1 MAALAAAAGLSV
13 GAAAA
18 AELAPS
24 LEEGSA
30 NAPEEVFPPLEP
42 AEVTSRLERSA
53 RQFRNRR
60 KVLIRGLPAD
70 VANQE
75 VHDLLSDYELKYCF
89 VDKYKGTAF
98 VTLLNGEQAE
108 SAIKKFHLSKLRDK
122 EITVQLQP
130 TDALLCI
137 ANLPQLYT
145 QQQFEDLVRPFGN
158 LERCFLVYSE
168 KTGHSK
174 GYGFVEYM
182 KKDSAARAKSD
193 LLGKQLGTRTLYV
206 HWTDVNQLTL
216 DLIHSKCLCVDKL
229 PHNYNDV
236 EELRQTFS
244 AICPPVFCQLACGQD
259 GQLKGFAVLEY
270 ESPEIAEMVQQA
282 TNGLPLAGN
291 HIRVSFC
298 APGPPGRSMLAAL
311 IAAQATALNHGKGL
325 LPEPNLLQMLN
336 SLGNPTS
343 IQLLLNPLLHG
354 AIGGKQG
361 ILGAPPSV
369 PLLTNPALST
379 ALLQLALQNQTQA
392 QQKPGILGE
401 SPLGSLQHG
410 ALGMPNTPASQA
422 GNQLLGE
429 MSSGSAL
436 PADTTP
442 GPVKS
447 PILPSGSL
455 PLPSFMG
462 PLGMER
468 DNSVMG
474 AQTPQLTQPGLQG
487 LTTSILGSVIS
498 GLQKPKQTENGPPSA
513 SVSLL
518 GEPPKDFKIPLNP
531 YLNLHSLL
539 PTGKLGGG
547 ASKGFSL
554 KTGVLGNVSNPRL
567 PQASISDPVLPSPG
581 LTGENCSFDY
591 QPDLGSRIYAQSRET
606 GAQLPGFAQNK
617 QKVSSPGF
625 ERNSLGAPLPPFYA
639 GSPTSYFTSG
649 LQAGLR
655 QSHLNKAVGMPPVS
669 TGESI
674 LGLGPTSHSQ
684 GTYSKTPVGGQKR
697 AFSHLLPSPE
707 PSPEGSYV
715 GQHSQGLGGHYAD
728 SYLKRKRIF

>member
-1 MAALAAAAGLSV
+1 MAAAVAGFSAGLAAAASASL
-13 GAAAA
+13 
-18 AELAPS
+18 PS
-24 LEEGSA
+24 PETSPA
-30 NAPEEVFPPLEP
+30 SAPEEELPPLEP
-42 AEVTSRLERSA
+42 AELGSRLEKSA

-98 VTLLNGEQAE
+98 VTFLNGEQAE

-158 LERCFLVYSE
+158 LERCFLVYNE

-216 DLIHSKCLCVDKL
+216 DLVHSKCLCVDKL
-229 PHNYNDV
+229 PHNYSDV

-244 AICPPVFCQLACGQD
+244 TICPPTFCQLACGQD

-270 ESPEIAEMVQQA
+270 ESSEIAEMVQQA

-311 IAAQATALNHGKGL
+311 IAAQATALNRGKGL
-325 LPEPNLLQMLN
+325 LPEPNFLQILN

-361 ILGAPPSV
+361 ILGPPPSV

-410 ALGMPNTPASQA
+410 ALGMPNTSTSQT
-422 GNQLLGE
+422 GNQLMGE
-429 MSSGSAL
+429 ISSGGTL
-436 PADTTP
+436 PADMAT

-447 PILPSGSL
+447 PILPSGNL
-455 PLPSFMG
+455 PLPPYLGS
-462 PLGMER
+462 LGMER
-468 DNSVMG
+468 DNSVVG
-474 AQTPQLTQPGLQG
+474 TQTPPGLQG

-498 GLQKPKQTENGPPSA
+498 GLQKQKQTENGPPS
-513 SVSLL
+513 SGVSLL

-531 YLNLHSLL
+531 YLNLHTLL

-547 ASKGFSL
+547 ANKAFS
-554 KTGVLGNVSNPRL
+554 VLGNVSNPRI
-567 PQASISDPVLPSPG
+567 PQASISDPALSSPG
-581 LTGENCSFDY
+581 LTGDNCVFEY
-591 QPDLGSRIYAQSRET
+591 QADLGSRMYPQARDT
-606 GAQLPGFAQNK
+606 GPQLGGFAHSK
-617 QKVSSPGF
+617 QKVP
-625 ERNSLGAPLPPFYA
+625 SLGFDRNNLAAPLPPFYS

-655 QSHLNKAVGMPPVS
+655 QSHLNKAVGMPPVGS
-669 TGESI
+669 GESI
-674 LGLGPTSHSQ
+674 LGLGPASHSQ
-684 GTYSKTPVGGQKR
+684 GTFSKTPVGGQKR